1 VRVALQD
8 AASVASLLITTEA
21 MIAEKPKDKAPMG
34 MPGGGGMGGGDLKL
48 GAMLGAFLGW
58 KVVLVALF
66 VGVVCGG
73 ALAIVL
79 LASGRSGRKD
89 PIPFGP
95 FLAAGGAVALF
106 WGDRIVAWYT
116 GGFSL

>member
-1 VRVALQD
+1 MTIFRCCHSSSC
-8 AASVASLLITTEA
+8 AAVVFLAVILLS
-21 MIAEKPKDKAPMG
+21 
-34 MPGGGGMGGGDLKL
+34 GGGMGGGDLKL

-58 KVVLVALF
+58 KLVLVALF

-106 WGDRIVAWYT
+106 WGDKIVAWYM
-116 GGFSL
+116 GGFGV